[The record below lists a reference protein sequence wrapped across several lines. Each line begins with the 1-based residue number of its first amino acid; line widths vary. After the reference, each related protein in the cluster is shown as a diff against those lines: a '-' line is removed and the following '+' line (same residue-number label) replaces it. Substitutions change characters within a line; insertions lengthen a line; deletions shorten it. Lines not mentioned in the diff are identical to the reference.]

1 LGLRGADLFNVK
13 GLNWLLENNNA
24 KPYTY
29 SETSPIISYTENGE
43 MLAHPWGAN
52 FREVVGL
59 LNYSYKRFDFS
70 GEVDYGHYGL
80 DVNQLNYGKD
90 SFQKYN
96 NPAKIYGNYIGQG
109 LTTNMVYAEGKVG
122 YLLNPKYNLR
132 IELGGL
138 IRNEKNTQFTD
149 KTSMVTFGIR
159 SSFRSVYNDL
169 ASYKAH

>member
-1 LGLRGADLFNVK
+1 
-13 GLNWLLENNNA
+13 
-24 KPYTY
+24 
-29 SETSPIISYTENGE
+29 
-43 MLAHPWGAN
+43 
-52 FREVVGL
+52 
-59 LNYSYKRFDFS
+59 
-70 GEVDYGHYGL
+70 
-80 DVNQLNYGKD
+80 
-90 SFQKYN
+90 
-96 NPAKIYGNYIGQG
+96 
-109 LTTNMVYAEGKVG
+109 MVYAEGKVG